1 MAATSSSSKVSLK
14 LLIDKKSEKVLFA
27 EAGKDFIDFLFTLLT
42 LPIGTV
48 IRLLNNK
55 DMVGC
60 LGKLYQSVSN
70 LNDDYMQPNQQKD
83 VVLKPKSSLSFASS
97 QVPLLPVGEWCSTL
111 PPPTTA
117 KEFYTCK
124 SCTNSIFSPTC
135 RSCTTCGHTMTKI
148 VTHYVPKTSAT
159 SVPATS
165 EGSGFVKGVVT
176 YIIMDDL
183 VIAPMSTIS
192 SMTLLNK
199 FSIKDVS
206 ALEEKVVQLGMNEGF
221 SNMCPIDKV
230 GIRDCVSLI
239 GQQGLELLKHAL
251 GSKTVLTNVFLTSGM
266 RKSA

>member
-14 LLIDKKSEKVLFA
+14 LLIDKRSQKVLFA
-27 EAGKDFIDFLFTLLT
+27 EAGKDFVDFLFTLLT

-83 VVLKPKSSLSFASS
+83 VVLKPKSLLSFASS
-97 QVPLLPVGEWCSTL
+97 QVPLLPAGEWCSTL
-111 PPPTTA
+111 PPPLTPA

-124 SCTNSIFSPTC
+124 SCTNSIFSPTSRC
-135 RSCTTCGHTMTKI
+135 CTSCGHTMTKI
-148 VTHYVPKTSAT
+148 VKHYVPKTSAT
-159 SVPATS
+159 SVPTTG
-165 EGSGFVKGVVT
+165 EGYGFVKGVVT
-176 YIIMDDL
+176 YMVMDDL

-192 SMTLLNK
+192 SITLLNK

-206 ALEEKVVQLGMNEGF
+206 ALEEKVVQLGMNEG
-221 SNMCPIDKV
+221 
-230 GIRDCVSLI
+230 
-239 GQQGLELLKHAL
+239 LELLKHAL
-251 GSKTVLTNVFLTSGM
+251 GSKTVLTNVFLTTGI
-266 RKSA
+266 RKSARVRSELV